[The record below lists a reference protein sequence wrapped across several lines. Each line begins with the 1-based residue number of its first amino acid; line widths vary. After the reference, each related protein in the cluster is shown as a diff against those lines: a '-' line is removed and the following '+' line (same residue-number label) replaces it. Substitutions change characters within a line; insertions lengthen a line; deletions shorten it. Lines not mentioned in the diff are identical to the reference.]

1 MPIIRPGLMVA
12 ALLVAATTGLS
23 SQQQQAPVF
32 RAGIQYVSV
41 DVVVTDSNDKPITD
55 LQNFDFEIL
64 DRGKPQQIVDFRLVT
79 IPVGD
84 PGTAVITRTSDVIS
98 NATPGPDSR
107 LFVVMIDDL
116 HTLEYELIQIKQV
129 ATEFIQSLAPTDE
142 VALVFV
148 GRSDLGINFTTD
160 RARLLQAV
168 DRTREALGMGI
179 DALGRSG
186 NGAGARNVV
195 QSYGRALASTLS
207 TTAMAIEGSGHARR
221 AIVYIGAGTPLDPNA
236 GMRGDERL
244 FADTL
249 HEELKAAYDKAR
261 RANVPIY
268 TLDPRG
274 LVQPADA
281 VRGGIGMSADRAPL
295 GSDVPLRIRLQQE
308 NLAVTAINTGG
319 RAFTNQSSLS
329 NAVKAIVADNSTFYV
344 MGFHASHGSNTFYRN
359 LEVKVHREGARVR
372 ARTGYAFARTASADS
387 TVGERLGLAM
397 TSGVDVRG
405 LGLRATVAPLL
416 PTNKGMRSAVTIE
429 VAYPA
434 ATMAGVTTDTLG
446 VEILALDGDGKVKA
460 RVARAYTVRP
470 PGSAL
475 ETFPVVINDVID
487 LPDQPLTLRVGVASR
502 ALDRAGTVQ
511 IPVDAPKASESAIQ
525 MGAVVLGLA
534 DGAGPPSLGDDFV
547 KAIVPFQPTTARTFA
562 PPQTLRVF
570 APVFWRSRETDARV
584 VLTLEGPSV
593 TLRREERLTVPTA
606 TDGRRLSAVDTLI
619 PLAQLSGAYTLRLE
633 ANVND
638 KQTFVRE
645 VRFEVRLR

>member
-1 MPIIRPGLMVA
+1 MPQLRPGLLIA
-12 ALLVAATTGLS
+12 ALLVTATTGLS
-23 SQQQQAPVF
+23 SQQKPPVF

-55 LQNFDFEIL
+55 LQAFDFEIL
-64 DRGKPQQIVDFRLVT
+64 DRGKPQRIVDFRLVT
-79 IPVGD
+79 IPVGT
-84 PGTAVITRTSDVIS
+84 PGSAVVTRTSDVAS
-98 NATPGPDSR
+98 NATPSPDSR
-107 LFVVMIDDL
+107 LFVIMIDDL
-116 HTLEYELIQIKQV
+116 HTLEYELIQVKQI

-148 GRSDLGINFTTD
+148 GRSDLGINFTND
-160 RARLLQAV
+160 RARLLQAI
-168 DRTREALGMGI
+168 DRTREAMGMGI

-207 TTAMAIEGSGHARR
+207 TTAMAIEGSSHARR

-236 GMRGDERL
+236 GMRGDERQI
-244 FADTL
+244 AETV

-268 TLDPRG
+268 TIDPRG

-281 VRGGIGMSADRAPL
+281 VRGGIGMSQERAPL

-329 NAVKAIVADNSTFYV
+329 NAVNAIVADNSSFYV
-344 MGFHASHGSNTFYRN
+344 MVFPASHGADTFYRHI
-359 LEVKVHREGARVR
+359 EVKVHREGARVR
-372 ARTGYAFARTASADS
+372 ARSGYASARTTAANS

-397 TSGVDVRG
+397 SSGVDVRG

-434 ATMAGVTTDTLG
+434 ATMDGVTTDTLG

-470 PGSAL
+470 PGAAL

-511 IPVDAPKASESAIQ
+511 LPVDAPKASESAIQ

-534 DGAGPPSLGDDFV
+534 DGGGPPSLGDDFV
-547 KAIVPFQPTTARTFA
+547 KAIVPFQPTTARTFT
-562 PPQTLRVF
+562 PQQTLRVF

-593 TLRREERLTVPTA
+593 TLRREERLTVATA
-606 TDGRRLSAVDTLI
+606 TDGRRLTALDTLI
-619 PLAQLSGAYTLRLE
+619 PLAQLTGAYTLRLE

-645 VRFEVRLR
+645 VRFEVR

>member
-1 MPIIRPGLMVA
+1 MVA

-23 SQQQQAPVF
+23 SQQQQPPVF
-32 RAGIQYVSV
+32 RAGIQYVPV

-55 LQNFDFEIL
+55 LEAFDFEIL
-64 DRGKPQQIVDFRLVT
+64 DRGKPQRIVDFRLVT
-79 IPVGD
+79 IPVGT
-84 PGTAVITRTSDVIS
+84 PGTAVVSRPSDVAS
-98 NATPGPDSR
+98 NATPSPDSR

-116 HTLEYELIQIKQV
+116 HTLEYELIQVKQI
-129 ATEFIQSLAPTDE
+129 ATEFIQSLTPTDE

-148 GRSDLGINFTTD
+148 GRSDLGINFTND
-160 RARLLQAV
+160 RARLLQAI
-168 DRTREALGMGI
+168 DRTRDAMGLGI

-186 NGAGARNVV
+186 NGAGARNVA

-207 TTAMAIEGSGHARR
+207 TTAMAIEGSSHARR

-236 GMRGDERL
+236 GMRGDERQI
-244 FADTL
+244 AETV

-268 TLDPRG
+268 TIDPRG

-281 VRGGIGMSADRAPL
+281 VRGGIGMSPERAPL

-319 RAFTNQSSLS
+319 LSFTNQSSLS
-329 NAVKAIVADNSTFYV
+329 NAVNAIVADNSSFYL
-344 MGFHASHGSNTFYRN
+344 MGFNASHGADTFYRN
-359 LEVKVHREGARVR
+359 IEVKVHRDGARVR
-372 ARTGYAFARTASADS
+372 ARTGYAFARTTAAAA
-387 TVGERLGLAM
+387 TVGERLGVAM
-397 TSGVDVRG
+397 SSGVDVRG

-434 ATMAGVTTDTLG
+434 ATMDGVTTDTLG

-470 PGSAL
+470 PGGAL

-511 IPVDAPKASESAIQ
+511 LPVDAPKASESAIQ

-534 DGAGPPSLGDDFV
+534 DGGGPPSLGDDFV
-547 KAIVPFQPTTARTFA
+547 KAIVPFQPSTVRTF
-562 PPQTLRVF
+562 PPQQTLRVF

-584 VLTLEGPSV
+584 VLTLEGPTV
-593 TLRREERLTVPTA
+593 TLRREERLTVATA
-606 TDGRRLSAVDTLI
+606 TDGRRLTALDTLI

-645 VRFEVRLR
+645 VRFEVR